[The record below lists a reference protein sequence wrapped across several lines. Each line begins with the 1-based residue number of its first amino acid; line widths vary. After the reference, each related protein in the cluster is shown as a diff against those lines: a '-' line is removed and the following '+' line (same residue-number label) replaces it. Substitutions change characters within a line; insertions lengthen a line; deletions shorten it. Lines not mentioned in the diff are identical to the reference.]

1 MQTDIPVAWALD
13 WIYLNGD
20 CWPQPSHSDAFGP
33 VSKELSDAAAIAAVD
48 LEMTLWDHAV

>member
-1 MQTDIPVAWALD
+1 MQTDIPVAWALGLD
-13 WIYLNGD
+13 LLKCD

-33 VSKELSDAAAIAAVD
+33 VSKELSDDAAIAAVD